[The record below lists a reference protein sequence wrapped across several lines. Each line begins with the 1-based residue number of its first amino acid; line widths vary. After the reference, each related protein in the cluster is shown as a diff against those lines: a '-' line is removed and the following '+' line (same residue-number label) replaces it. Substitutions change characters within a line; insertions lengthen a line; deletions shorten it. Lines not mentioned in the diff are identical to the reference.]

1 MKLALTLPW
10 SDSTGTIV
18 FDPQSNPVNNKFPSG
33 YFHLADIINAFGEVA
48 LYVGGFLM
56 FFWAI
61 WGVFD
66 YLRAEGNKEAL
77 AKARKRIQWAI
88 AGFIILIMSFFLS
101 DVVKTIINPGL
112 PPLTGVT
119 PP

>member
-1 MKLALTLPW
+1 MKLALSISGFGEVQGNPATNFPTR
-10 SDSTGTIV
+10 STDLGV
-18 FDPQSNPVNNKFPSG
+18 
-33 YFHLADIINAFGEVA
+33 IITSFGEVA

-77 AKARKRIQWAI
+77 AKARKKIQWAI

-101 DVVKTIINPGL
+101 DVVKTIINPGV
-112 PPLTGVT
+112 PTLTEVKLR
-119 PP
+119 P

>member
-1 MKLALTLPW
+1 MTKLALTLPGW
-10 SDSTGTIV
+10 TGQI
-18 FDPQSNPVNNKFPSG
+18 PNQAWKFQASKTT
-33 YFHLADIINAFGEVA
+33 LADVINSFGEVA

-88 AGFIILIMSFFLS
+88 VGFIILIMSFFLS
-101 DVVKTIINPGL
+101 DVAKTILKPGVPDL
-112 PPLTGVT
+112 SKGGTVELRK
-119 PP
+119 